1 MITPK
6 LRPTGS
12 VAPKL
17 AEGAG
22 AAKGDEGGKAPQQLA
37 VEGNCMACHGVD
49 TKMVGPSFRQVAD
62 KYKDV
67 PGAIFVEGN
76 LPKDESTGTHTVD
89 DVVLQAAGPGAE
101 EFKGYMEESDV
112 YKVLANTFALGVKQ

>member
-1 MITPK
+1 MATRTRSTRAAASPCSSSNYPDHYETFNPK
-6 LRPTGS
+6 LDGPFEPAVKNEKGEY
-12 VAPKL
+12 VAN
-17 AEGAG
+17 E
-22 AAKGDEGGKAPQQLA
+22 
-37 VEGNCMACHGVD
+37 
-49 TKMVGPSFRQVAD
+49 

-112 YKVLANTFALGVKQ
+112 YKVLADTFALGVKQ